1 MAIHLADS
9 IVGALPEEPLLLPQI
24 TLRLIED
31 SERERFDQI
40 LTSEHYLNNPTT
52 VGEAL
57 RYVAEFDG
65 QWLALLVFASPALH
79 LKPRDRWLE
88 WDVRRLAEPP
98 SPVPKHSFEVWL
110 INGLTWVPVCLSSR
124 PIGSPRT
131 GRKPWAIRCS
141 PWKPSWIPNA
151 SKPPATRP
159 LAPEHLGPTRGF
171 ERTWKDFYT
180 DT

>member
-57 RYVAEFDG
+57 RYVAEFSG

-88 WDVRRLAEPP
+88 WDVRRLAERRHLLAQNTRFLVRGSAHQWPNLG
-98 SPVPKHSFEVWL
+98 SRVLKL
-110 INGLTWVPVCLSSR
+110 AADRLTEDWQKAFGHP
-124 PIGSPRT
+124 
-131 GRKPWAIRCS
+131 
-141 PWKPSWIPNA
+141 
-151 SKPPATRP
+151 
-159 LAPEHLGPTRGF
+159 
-171 ERTWKDFYT
+171 
-180 DT
+180 